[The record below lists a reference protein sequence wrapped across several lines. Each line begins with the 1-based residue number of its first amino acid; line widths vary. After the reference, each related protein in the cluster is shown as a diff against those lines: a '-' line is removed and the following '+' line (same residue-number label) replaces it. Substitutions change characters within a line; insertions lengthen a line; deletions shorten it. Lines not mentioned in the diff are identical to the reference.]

1 MVKRFISPRLVLA
14 SVAFA
19 VAVVAAT
26 APVTVSPETGFEV
39 SSACGSALTTCCE
52 EPMNAC
58 SGSGA
63 GVGWYDSGCYGPCG
77 DLHHC
82 VWENK

>member
-1 MVKRFISPRLVLA
+1 MVKQFISPRLVLA

-39 SSACGSALTTCCE
+39 SSACGSALTTCCINVMSSC
-52 EPMNAC
+52 PD
-58 SGSGA
+58 
-63 GVGWYDSGCYGPCG
+63 VGPGFYDTGCYGKCS
-77 DLHHC
+77 DLKC
-82 VWENK
+82 QF